1 MVFIMNKL
9 KSTLIIGILLVSVLI
24 VISPISAATYNVY
37 PGDDI
42 EAIIE
47 GASAGDTIYVHAGT
61 QYPKG
66 TISMQA
72 DHITIIGDD
81 PFTTIID
88 GTGLNDVIT
97 TSTHNYMIVRNL
109 TIQNANDDAIEVQ
122 NYCEVTNCIIK
133 NCSDGI
139 VWDTEGSHNTIR
151 YCTVLDCRDN
161 GIELFDDYGDIEDFV
176 YNTIE
181 NCIVIGN
188 KNHGIQLGN
197 YNTVKN
203 CLVADNWDEGFNIGD
218 NNKIINCTISNNGVE
233 YEGDGI
239 DGGDNCEIT
248 NCIVTGNSDD
258 GIDIHEGGLIQ
269 YCNSW
274 GNEEQNYDEQ
284 GPGIGCISQD
294 PKFVSGSYS
303 WPGWY
308 QSGVI
313 DYFLSPGSPC
323 IDRGSTTSSALG
335 LATGWSTTLTGRCDT
350 NIVDMGFHF
359 ASKCVAPSLPM
370 DRILKILKENQE

>member
-1 MVFIMNKL
+1 MNKM
-9 KSTLIIGILLVSVLI
+9 KSILIMSILLLSVLI
-24 VISPISAATYNVY
+24 VISPVSADTYNVY

-47 GASAGDTIYVHAGT
+47 GASSGDTIYVHAGT
-61 QYPKG
+61 HYPDD

-88 GTGLNDVIT
+88 GTGLGDVIT
-97 TSTHNYMIVRNL
+97 TSTHNYMVVRNL
-109 TIQNANDDAIEVQ
+109 TIINAGDDAIEVQ

-133 NCSDGI
+133 NCDDGI

-151 YCTVLDCRDN
+151 YCTILDCDDN
-161 GIELFDDYGDIEDFV
+161 GIELFD

-188 KNHGIQLGN
+188 ENHGIDLDN
-197 YNTVKN
+197 YNNVKN
-203 CLVADNWDEGFNIGD
+203 CLVADNGDEGFNIRD
-218 NNKIINCTISNNGVE
+218 NNKIINCTISNNGTDD
-233 YEGDGI
+233 EGDGI

-258 GIDIHEGGLIQ
+258 GIDIHKGGLIQ

-274 GNEEQNYDEQ
+274 GNDEQDYDEQ

-303 WPGWY
+303 WSGWY
-308 QSGVI
+308 KSGFI

-323 IDRGSTTSSALG
+323 IDKGSTTASALG
-335 LATGWSTTLTGRCDT
+335 LDTGWSTTLSGRCDT
-350 NIVDMGFHF
+350 NRVDMGFHF

-370 DRILKILKENQE
+370 DKILKILKENKNN

>member
-1 MVFIMNKL
+1 M
-9 KSTLIIGILLVSVLI
+9 SILLVSIFIVL
-24 VISPISAATYNVY
+24 SPVSAATYNVY

-47 GASAGDTIYVHAGT
+47 GASSGDTIYVHAGT
-61 QYPKG
+61 HYPNG

-88 GTGLNDVIT
+88 GTGLDDVIST
-97 TSTHNYMIVRNL
+97 NTYDESETSYNYMVVRNL
-109 TIQNANDDAIEVQ
+109 TIINANDDAIEVQ

-133 NCSDGI
+133 NCDDG
-139 VWDTEGSHNTIR
+139 VVYDTQGHHNTIR
-151 YCTVLDCRDN
+151 YCTILNCHSE
-161 GIELFDDYGDIEDFV
+161 GIQVYD

-188 KNHGIQLGN
+188 EGHGIDLGN

-203 CLVADNWDEGFNIGD
+203 CLVADNGDEGFNID
-218 NNKIINCTISNNGVE
+218 DYNKIINCTISNNGALE
-233 YEGDGI
+233 EGDGI

-274 GNEEQNYDEQ
+274 GNDEQDYDEQ
-284 GPGIGCISQD
+284 GPGAGCISQD
-294 PKFVSGSYS
+294 PMFISGSYS

-308 QSGVI
+308 QSGTI
-313 DYFLSPGSPC
+313 AYFLSLGSPC
-323 IDRGSTTSSALG
+323 IDRGSTAASALG
-335 LATGWSTTLTGRCDT
+335 LETGWSTTLTGRCDT
-350 NIVDMGFHF
+350 NTVDMGFHF

-370 DRILKILKENQE
+370 DKILKILKENKDN